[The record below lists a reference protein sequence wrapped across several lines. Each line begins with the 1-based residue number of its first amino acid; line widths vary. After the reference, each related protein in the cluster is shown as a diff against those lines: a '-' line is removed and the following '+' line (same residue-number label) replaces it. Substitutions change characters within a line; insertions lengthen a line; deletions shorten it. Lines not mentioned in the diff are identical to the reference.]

1 VQAEEEADAGGPP
14 LEFLSASEGRVV
26 MNPAS
31 LMDEDDEADEAVGS
45 HTQQRSTSPETTMV
59 VEPSRVP
66 ERRETSVKE
75 TVADERAA
83 AVQLPFAAEEQ
94 RLTEVRE
101 RLQSLFG
108 ELDGLQGSHHA
119 IIVAPACRLIQGG
132 SYIHRCSHLCWCDR
146 IGGATVCRRALHCK
160 GRCGASGV
168 TDAVATSVN
177 GQR

>member
-1 VQAEEEADAGGPP
+1 MQAEEEADAGGPP
-14 LEFLSASEGRVV
+14 LDFSSASEGRVV

-31 LMDEDDEADEAVGS
+31 LIDEDDEADEAVGS
-45 HTQQRSTSPETTMV
+45 QTQQRSASPETAIV

-66 ERRETSVKE
+66 ETSAKE

-132 SYIHRCSHLCWCDR
+132 RYIHTCSPMRWCDR
-146 IGGATVCRRALHCK
+146 GCNCLQACSPPQGQVWRKWRRRCRRHL
-160 GRCGASGV
+160 S
-168 TDAVATSVN
+168 
-177 GQR
+177 